1 MAKFYEQWIERIVML
16 VVVIAIVLM
25 ITGRIG

>member
-1 MAKFYEQWIERIVML
+1 MFRFYEHWIERIVML
-16 VVVIAIVLM
+16 VAVIAIVLM